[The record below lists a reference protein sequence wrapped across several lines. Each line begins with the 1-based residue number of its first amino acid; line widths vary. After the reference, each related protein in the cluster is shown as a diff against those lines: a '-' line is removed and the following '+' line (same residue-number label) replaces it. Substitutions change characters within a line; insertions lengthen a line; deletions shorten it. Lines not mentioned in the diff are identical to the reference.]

1 MPGKKWKFPTPA
13 DVQRQER
20 AVLCTADRV
29 IKLYNQ
35 GNGDEAKRIAKKVKK
50 WFSAEADKRG
60 WAGVRFLK
68 EVQSSHGAGC
78 ILWLPPQ
85 QINIEIQ
92 VTQEV
97 LVLHPED
104 DD

>member
-13 DVQRQER
+13 DVKPQER

-35 GNGDEAKRIAKKVKK
+35 NNGGKAKRIAKSVRS
-50 WFSAEADKRG
+50 WFAGEAKKRG

-68 EVQSSHGAGC
+68 EVQSAHGAGC

-85 QINIEIQ
+85 QINVTVQ

-97 LVLHPED
+97 LVLRPED
-104 DD
+104 E

>member
-13 DVQRQER
+13 GVKPQDR

-29 IKLYNQ
+29 VKLYNQ
-35 GNGDEAKRIAKKVKK
+35 NSGDKAERIAKKVKS
-50 WFSAEADKRG
+50 WFATEAQKRG

-85 QINIEIQ
+85 QMNISVH

-97 LVLHPED
+97 LVLRPENE
-104 DD
+104 